1 LAPAARAG
9 RSCATGVGF
18 GAVRGDGVCG
28 RGVSVTK
35 QLIELNTA
43 MILLKG
49 QRNALLEAAKQFSP
63 DLAAMAREIADTDDR
78 AIKAM
83 QAVLE
88 AVE

>member
-1 LAPAARAG
+1 M
-9 RSCATGVGF
+9 
-18 GAVRGDGVCG
+18 
-28 RGVSVTK
+28 TK